1 MQNDGCILLQNLY
14 NGTVEMNMKRRN
26 YIMEKKKVVLAYSGG
41 LDTSVILTW
50 LKVEYDY
57 DVIAVCVD
65 VGQEDDFEAVEKKA
79 YATGAAKCY
88 IVDVKEEFITDYY
101 FPGLKAGATYEDYL
115 LGTSYAR
122 PLIAKKL
129 VEIAQAEGAE
139 AIAHGATGK
148 GNDQVRFET
157 TIHAMDPSLK
167 IIAPWRFWNLQSRE
181 ALIEYAE
188 NHSIPIAQSKE
199 KIYSRDQN
207 ILHISHEGGNL
218 EDPWNE
224 HKDDIHVM
232 SLTPEQAKD
241 NPSFIE
247 IEFEKG
253 IPVALDGHKVG
264 PLKIMEALNE
274 IGGENGVGTIDIVEN
289 RLVGM
294 KSRGVYETPGGT
306 ILLNA
311 HAALERLVLDRPT
324 MYEKRMLAQ
333 RYGQLVYDGLWYTP
347 LREAIDAFVDVTQER
362 VTGVVRMKL
371 YKGSATAVATKSK
384 YSLYNEEFVTFG
396 EDDVY
401 NQQDAEGFINLH
413 SLSLKIRAIMEMD
426 LPEEERTK
434 F

>member
-1 MQNDGCILLQNLY
+1 
-14 NGTVEMNMKRRN
+14 
-26 YIMEKKKVVLAYSGG
+26 MEKKKVVLAYSGG

-129 VEIAQAEGAE
+129 VEIAQKEGAE

-167 IIAPWRFWNLQSRE
+167 IIAPWRFWDLQSRE

-188 NHSIPIAQSKE
+188 KHNIPIAQSKE

-224 HKDDIHVM
+224 FKEDIHVM
-232 SLTPEQAKD
+232 SLPPEKAKD

-253 IPVALDGHKVG
+253 IPVAIDGHKVG
-264 PLKIMEALNE
+264 PLKIMQVLNE
-274 IGGENGVGTIDIVEN
+274 IGSENGVGTIDIVEN

-306 ILLNA
+306 ILMNA
-311 HAALERLVLDRPT
+311 HTALERLVLDRPT
-324 MYEKRMLAQ
+324 MYEKRILAQ

-347 LREAIDAFVDVTQER
+347 LREAIDAFVDVTQKR
-362 VTGVVRMKL
+362 VTGTVRMKL

-413 SLSLKIRAIMEMD
+413 SLSLKIRAIMEMGLD
-426 LPEEERTK
+426 EDERTK